1 MTFYVIGISYK
12 KADTSMRSKFS
23 LSEKSID
30 DLLNDA
36 QQQQF
41 GSMMVISTCNRTEI
55 YGFAEHPFMLISLL
69 CKYSNGSVDDFQQVG
84 YVHKKNDAIAH
95 LFMVGTG
102 MDSQILGDFE
112 IIGQVKKSFRIS
124 KSKNLVDNYLERL
137 INAVIKA
144 SKRIKNETEI
154 STGATSVAFAS
165 VQYIL
170 TNINNIS
177 EKNILLYGTGKIGRN
192 TCENLVKHVS
202 VNQLSVINRTLGKAE
217 EIARKLPINVKH
229 HDDLTQELAQTDVLF
244 VATGANNPTITL
256 ENLPKNRPMVILDL
270 SIPKNVHESV
280 KNQPEFEVID
290 LDILS
295 KMTDDTL
302 ENRKK
307 YVPQALEIID
317 ELKSE
322 FIHWVEERKFAPA
335 ILAIKNKLQEI
346 KESELNYQKKKIPD
360 FDEQQAEIVS
370 NRLIQKI
377 TTHFANHLKDETT
390 DVDESMALI
399 SQVFQLQI
407 TE

>member
-23 LSEKSID
+23 LSENKID
-30 DLLNDA
+30 NLLSDVQR
-36 QQQQF
+36 QQS

-55 YGFAEHPFMLISLL
+55 YGFAEHPFVLISLL
-69 CKYSNGSVDDFQQVG
+69 CQYSNGTVDDFQQVG
-84 YVHKKNDAIAH
+84 YVHKNNDAVAH

-112 IIGQVKKSFRIS
+112 IIGQLKKSFRLS
-124 KSKNLVDNYLERL
+124 KSKNLIDNYLERL
-137 INAVIKA
+137 VNAVIKA

-165 VQYIL
+165 VHYIL
-170 TNINNIS
+170 NKVKNIS

-192 TCENLVKHVS
+192 TCENLVKHVPE
-202 VNQLSVINRTLGKAE
+202 NHLTVINRTLEKAE
-217 EIARKLPINVKH
+217 EIAQKLQIEVKH
-229 HDDLTQELAQTDVLF
+229 HDNLVQELAQTDILF

-256 ENLPKNRPMVILDL
+256 DNLPKNHPMTILDL

-280 KNQPEFEVID
+280 KNQPEFQVID

-295 KMTDDTL
+295 QMTDDTL

-335 ILAIKNKLQEI
+335 ILALKNKLHEI
-346 KESELNYQKKKIPD
+346 KENELNYQRKKIPD
-360 FDEQQAEIVS
+360 FDEQQAEIIS

-407 TE
+407 SE

>member
-23 LSEKSID
+23 LSENRID
-30 DLLNDA
+30 NLLSDI
-36 QQQQF
+36 QQQQS

-55 YGFAEHPFMLISLL
+55 YGFAEHPFVLISLL
-69 CKYSNGSVDDFQQVG
+69 CQYSNGTVDDFQQVG
-84 YVHKKNDAIAH
+84 YVHKNNDAVTH

-112 IIGQVKKSFRIS
+112 IIGQLKKSFRLS
-124 KSKNLVDNYLERL
+124 KSKNLIDNYLERL
-137 INAVIKA
+137 VNAVIKA

-165 VQYIL
+165 VHYIL
-170 TNINNIS
+170 NNVKNIS

-192 TCENLVKHVS
+192 TCENLVKHVPE
-202 VNQLSVINRTLGKAE
+202 NHLTVINRTLEKAE
-217 EIARKLPINVKH
+217 EIAQKLQIEVKH
-229 HDDLTQELAQTDVLF
+229 HDNLVQELAQTDILF

-256 ENLPKNRPMVILDL
+256 DNLPKNHPMTILDL

-280 KNQPEFEVID
+280 KNQPEFQVID

-295 KMTDDTL
+295 QMTDDTL

-335 ILAIKNKLQEI
+335 ILALKNKLQEI
-346 KESELNYQKKKIPD
+346 KENELNYQRKKIPD
-360 FDEQQAEIVS
+360 FDEQQAEIIS

>member
-23 LSEKSID
+23 LSENKID
-30 DLLNDA
+30 NLLSDVQR
-36 QQQQF
+36 QQS

-55 YGFAEHPFMLISLL
+55 YGFAEHPFVLISLL
-69 CKYSNGSVDDFQQVG
+69 CQYSNGTVDDFQQVG
-84 YVHKKNDAIAH
+84 YVHKNNDAVAH

-112 IIGQVKKSFRIS
+112 IIGQLKKSFRLS
-124 KSKNLVDNYLERL
+124 KSKNLIDNYLERL
-137 INAVIKA
+137 VNAVIKA

-165 VQYIL
+165 VHYIL
-170 TNINNIS
+170 NNVKNIS

-192 TCENLVKHVS
+192 TCENLVKHVPE
-202 VNQLSVINRTLGKAE
+202 NHLTVINRTLEKAE
-217 EIARKLPINVKH
+217 EIAQKLQIEVKH
-229 HDDLTQELAQTDVLF
+229 HDNLVQELAQTDILF

-256 ENLPKNRPMVILDL
+256 DNLPKNQPMTILDL

-280 KNQPEFEVID
+280 KNQPEFQVID

-295 KMTDDTL
+295 QMTDDTL

-322 FIHWVEERKFAPA
+322 FIHWVEERKFVPA
-335 ILAIKNKLQEI
+335 ILALKNKLQEI
-346 KESELNYQKKKIPD
+346 KENELNYQRKKIPD
-360 FDEQQAEIVS
+360 FDEQQAEIIS

-407 TE
+407 SE